1 MFRQLHNIDSAF
13 RHVRLFSLFFLLG
26 CLMLSGWAIWK
37 SYELVAMSR
46 EQIYVLMGAQANPAR
61 LSRRANNIPVEAR
74 DHIRMFHHWFFTID
88 PDEEVIRDHMSRA
101 LALAD
106 GSAKSAYDNLREK
119 GYYSGIISA
128 NISQEVEI
136 DSITLTGDADK
147 LHFVCFSRQKLIRS
161 SSTLRRKLTTEGEL
175 REVGRSD
182 WNPHG
187 FLIVNWRIR
196 ENTDLPK

>member
-26 CLMLSGWAIWK
+26 CLLLSGWAIWK
-37 SYELVAMSR
+37 SYELVALSR
-46 EQIYVLMGAQANPAR
+46 EQIYVLTGAQANPAR
-61 LSRRANNIPVEAR
+61 LSRRENNIPVEAR

-88 PDEEVIRDHMSRA
+88 PDEEVIREHMSRA

-136 DSITLTGDADK
+136 DSITLTGDA
-147 LHFVCFSRQKLIRS
+147 
-161 SSTLRRKLTTEGEL
+161 
-175 REVGRSD
+175 
-182 WNPHG
+182 
-187 FLIVNWRIR
+187 
-196 ENTDLPK
+196 